1 LLIAGTR
8 AAQIYPQSEVAAGAD
23 DTLIAVSCV
32 VLGQSPLWMNL
43 WKLWITTQALA
54 RSWGRLAGAAV

>member
-43 WKLWITTQALA
+43 WKLWIT
-54 RSWGRLAGAAV
+54 GATRR